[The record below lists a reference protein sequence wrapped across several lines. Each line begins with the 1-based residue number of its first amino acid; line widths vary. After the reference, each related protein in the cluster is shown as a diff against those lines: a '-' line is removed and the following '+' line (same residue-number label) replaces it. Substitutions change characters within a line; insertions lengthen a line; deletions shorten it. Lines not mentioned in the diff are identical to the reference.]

1 MNELAEEILD
11 RVDAWPKEVQAEL
24 LLSMIQIE
32 QKHVGIY
39 RLSDEE
45 RAAVRRG
52 LEEMR
57 QGKFASEERITE
69 IFRRYKA

>member
-1 MNELAEEILD
+1 LAEGT
-11 RVDAWPKEVQAEL
+11 QAEL

-32 QKHVGIY
+32 HKHVGIY

-45 RAAVRRG
+45 RAAVLRD